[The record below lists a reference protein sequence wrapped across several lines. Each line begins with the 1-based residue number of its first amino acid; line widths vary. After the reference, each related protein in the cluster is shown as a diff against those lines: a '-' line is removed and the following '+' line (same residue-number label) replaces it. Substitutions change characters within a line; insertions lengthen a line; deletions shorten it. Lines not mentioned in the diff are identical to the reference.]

1 MANLYLLRH
10 AKSDWED
17 MTVSDHDRPLSP
29 RGVKAAAK
37 MGRALARQGT
47 APEIVLCS
55 TALRARETLELVMQA
70 GDLAWPVQFEPALYG
85 ASVQAILSIVR
96 ADAGAFHRALLVG
109 HNPGFHYV
117 ARHLVYTGDSEL
129 LTALDYKYPTGAFA
143 DIELPDATLA
153 DITPSTGILKQF
165 LRPRDQTNA

>member
-10 AKSDWED
+10 AKSDWEN
-17 MTVSDHDRPLSP
+17 MSLSDHDRPLSP
-29 RGVKAAAK
+29 RGEKAAAN
-37 MGRALARQGT
+37 MGRALARQSL

-55 TALRARETLELVMQA
+55 TALRARSTLDLVMDA
-70 GDLAWPVQFEPALYG
+70 GEFAWPVQYEPALYG
-85 ASVQAILSIVR
+85 ASVQGILNIVR
-96 ADAGAFHRALLVG
+96 TDAGTLKRVLLVG

-129 LTALDYKYPTGAFA
+129 LTALDFKYPTGTFA
-143 DIELPDATLA
+143 DIEIPDARLA
-153 DITPSTGILKQF
+153 DISGSTGILKQF